1 MKVVICILPIICFL
15 ISMHKY
21 KAWNNPYVIFNI
33 LWSVVGILI
42 LCGNKS
48 VYTPSITAM
57 LCVITGIIGF
67 NLSALSRR
75 IILGNRSVLNV
86 KYMFNPRRAAII
98 STIVLIVSFFL
109 SIDAIRS
116 LLVGIS
122 YSDIR
127 NDYYTY
133 DGEGSVL
140 LYYFREYIID
150 PLRYV
155 VIVSA
160 IFAIFKKEY
169 RSKLLILNA
178 SFCVLLQVVSNGGRY
193 ILMNTFFMIICGAL
207 ILNCDVKLSLKQ
219 KMEIVFFGGILAY
232 GLIFLTNSRATY
244 LMQNMTIGEKMFS
257 TVYQYFAGSITY
269 LGEVIKNTPN
279 IKGATYGVNFVAGW
293 ISPLFVIL
301 NYIGILSYPQVFSVI
316 GTEACKV
323 LKIGE
328 NLYYN
333 AMPTV
338 FGYFYIDGGLVL
350 TFIEAWIWGYIC
362 KRLYTRAENGNL
374 LFTAVYILMFLQ
386 ICNASTRWFLYSTG
400 YCLAFIYMRLV
411 FDREK
416 FVEEE

>member
-1 MKVVICILPIICFL
+1 MKVIICILPIICFL
-15 ISMHKY
+15 ISMRKH
-21 KAWNNPYVIFNI
+21 KAWNNPYVIFNM
-33 LWSVVGILI
+33 LWSVVGVLI

-48 VYTPSITAM
+48 VYPPSTTAM

-75 IILGNRSVLNV
+75 ITLGNRRWLNG
-86 KYMFNPRRAAII
+86 KYLFNPQRAAII
-98 STIVLIVSFFL
+98 STIILIVSFFL
-109 SIDAIRS
+109 TIDTIHS
-116 LLVGIS
+116 LLAGAS

-127 NDYYTY
+127 NDYFTY
-133 DGEGSVL
+133 DSGGSVL

-160 IFAIFKKEY
+160 IFAVFKKEY
-169 RSKLLILNA
+169 RSKLLIVNA
-178 SFCVLLQVVSNGGRY
+178 SFCVLLQAVSNGGRY
-193 ILMNTFFMIICGAL
+193 ILMNTLFMIICGAL
-207 ILNCDVKLSLKQ
+207 ILNRSVKLSLKQ
-219 KMEIVFFGGILAY
+219 KMQIVFFGGLLAY

-244 LMQNMTIGEKMFS
+244 LMQNMTIGQKMSS
-257 TVYQYFAGSITY
+257 TVYQYFAGSVTY
-269 LGEVIKNTPN
+269 LGEVVKNTSK
-279 IKGATYGVNFVAGW
+279 IKGATCGVNFVAGW

-301 NYIGILSYPQVFSVI
+301 NYIGIVSYPQVFSFI

-362 KRLYTRAENGNL
+362 KRLYTRAENGNM
-374 LFTAVYILMFLQ
+374 LFTAMYILMFLQ
-386 ICNASTRWFLYSTG
+386 ICNASTRWFLYSTS
-400 YCLAFIYMRLV
+400 YCLAFVYMRIV
-411 FDREK
+411 FNREK
-416 FVEEE
+416 FVEEK